1 MPSHAPETVRALP
14 GVPVPDRQERKR
26 DTAATGP
33 SRMEETAPAPVS
45 LYTSAGAPIVEHGL
59 DEQRAAVHLEP
70 RSPLAEF
77 RCGRRR
83 PVRQGIVTPAR

>member
-14 GVPVPDRQERKR
+14 GVPVPDRQDRKR

-33 SRMEETAPAPVS
+33 STREETAPAPVS
-45 LYTSAGAPIVEHGL
+45 LYTSAGAPLVEHGL
-59 DEQRAAVHLEP
+59 DEQRSAVHLELDHP
-70 RSPLAEF
+70 SPSS

-83 PVRQGIVTPAR
+83 PVRQGIGTPAR